1 MLIIEVG
8 SNLAKWCTTLTTFFK
23 WANPGL
29 FFVYFCLFKQIL
41 QFLQQI
47 NVKKCPSSIQCWD
60 LKLTTF

>member
-29 FFVYFCLFKQIL
+29 FFVYFCLFKQTL

-47 NVKKCPSSIQCWD
+47 NVKNVHPVS
-60 LKLTTF
+60 